1 MNTNVCSRQKKGI
14 LPYVKPQITVVLIA
28 IESGITI
35 GSNKTYNTPYI
46 EDWSQEDKSKPL
58 DL

>member
-1 MNTNVCSRQKKGI
+1 M
-14 LPYVKPQITVVLIA
+14 VVSIA

-35 GSNKTYNTPYI
+35 GSNKTYNTPYV
-46 EDWSQEDKSKPL
+46 EDWSQEDKSNTL